1 MGEERELTAP
11 KIILIIAMLFMLAEG
26 VMYFYLSDVAFTGD
40 SLLILFGILN
50 LVFIFLIFISL
61 DLVGTGPVKIP
72 YFWWLMLIIGVL
84 LIVFSYLIAD
94 FWGYAYLIASL
105 GFAGLAGVAPYLTGS
120 LVLLAVIIEIM
131 PKLKDMKASK
141 TFALFG
147 IGFAIWDSVFIF
159 IPGFATQI
167 AMVNA
172 VFGIILAIV
181 LLILV
186 LDLIDIKI
194 PFTWWVLLTIAFV
207 IWMWVSPFAVYIN
220 LTNYMLTLTFY
231 PVVGW
236 GGLFLMISFVLMLLD
251 K

>member
-1 MGEERELTAP
+1 MGEETRELTAP
-11 KIILIIAMLFMLAEG
+11 KIILIIAMLFMFAEAI
-26 VMYFYLSDVAFTGD
+26 MYFYLTDPLLTGD
-40 SLLILFGILN
+40 NLLILFGILN
-50 LVFIFLIFISL
+50 LVFVFVIFISL

-72 YFWWLMLIIGVL
+72 YFWWLMVIFGVL

-94 FWGYAYLIASL
+94 FWGYGILIAGL

-120 LVLLAVIIEIM
+120 LVLLAVIVDIM
-131 PKLKDMKASK
+131 PKLKDMKANK

-147 IGFAIWDSVFIF
+147 IGFTIWDCIVILMQSAA
-159 IPGFATQI
+159 ATAI
-167 AMVNA
+167 AIVNA

-207 IWMWVSPFAVYIN
+207 IWTFVSPFAVFIN
-220 LTNYMLTLTFY
+220 VLTTYY

-236 GGLFLMISFVLMLLD
+236 GGLFLMISFVLTLLD